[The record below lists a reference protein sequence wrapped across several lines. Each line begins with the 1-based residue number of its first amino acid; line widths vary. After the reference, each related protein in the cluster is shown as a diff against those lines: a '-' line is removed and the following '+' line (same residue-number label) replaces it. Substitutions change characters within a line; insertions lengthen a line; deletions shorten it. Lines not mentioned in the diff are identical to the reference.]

1 VATTD
6 PVKSALRRQLAV
18 MVDAMHVPVSA
29 VRARVLTA
37 APAEALTVLQTARHA
52 VISAKTVAHV
62 WGMPPSA
69 RNAKP
74 WSALK
79 CRCASWLHKRTAKP

>member
-29 VRARVLTA
+29 VLAQVLTA
-37 APAEALTVLQTARHA
+37 AQAGAVTGLQTARHG

-69 RNAKP
+69 HSAKP
-74 WSALK
+74 WSAPR
-79 CRCASWLHKRTAKP
+79 CPCASWPRKRMAKP